1 MIYVRGRQRTEVGRS
16 ELVIAYCYVGVQ
28 NLPRTSSEPAVYVT
42 ARRVKK
48 GMEGA
53 IWRF

>member
-1 MIYVRGRQRTEVGRS
+1 MIFVRGRQRTEVGRS

-28 NLPRTSSEPAVYVT
+28 NLPRNSEPAVYVT